1 FLVVPDFVSASE
13 EEALLQELRDGKR
26 HWLDK
31 AHLKFSNTRQQEYG
45 PQISDAMEVVEAEP
59 RIPPTKTA
67 ALAQKVAREAQRLG
81 LVASGLGQSGFCR
94 VNLYNSGGYMHK
106 HMDSKKC
113 FGPVIACCSLLSDAT
128 MTFYDTGGSAYGLAK
143 VRDTATAARRQ
154 GLFGFMD
161 IVAGFECKVKAGR
174 AGWDMDIIFQ
184 HLKLSKS
191 RQNKGLPWL
200 RWEEGDE
207 REGEPGAQVEEFYE
221 HMMWDVSPTR
231 IYKGEA
237 VQKLFKLIRHLR
249 SSLPPP
255 ARVLKGCVKQIHER
269 KKAEEGE
276 RTHEEQKEDEVTGQ
290 EGEEEAEL
298 EDDEII
304 EVEEKPPQLK
314 RLKPIETPVRRLAE
328 KTNAAEEEILFV
340 GSGKSKEKQELDEV
354 LDKISKLKLTPD
366 NDKAL
371 KEPDLVDPQMQRS
384 MRNAKKA
391 AISAAKARGKGKGAG
406 KKSKG
411 KGKQKEKSP
420 ERAKGQAP
428 AATNPKAKAKASA
441 TKKKNAAEKIL
452 KVIFEIVS
460 HMDIDLSQEYVALEF
475 FVHHTMVSTTM
486 KASLGSIPGTG
497 LGIHVDGGAAL
508 IWPPAEPSPLAAVD
522 LQGESV
528 SGDRFWLS
536 MTMRQKN
543 FSSPWKL
550 FVTRM
555 FGETSRQ
562 LPHPSLRAPNLRPQD
577 QDSENSFDPQAKDFD
592 TRSATKSP
600 KAAAPTPRKSLLS
613 TFDNADAKPAP
624 PSPTHVLTLA
634 APQSESE
641 KEEEDGMLKIALQS
655 MIDVSSAEEDKDIY
669 GAPLKAKD
677 PVDCLTKDALA
688 KLEATLRR
696 ACKPDRKG
704 CLQVP
709 EQVHKMWKNGGS
721 SRRELR
727 KVLLQCGG
735 QKELFTQKV
744 NHTYKQTRKDKYQK
758 KLIWYYCDIA
768 YEGVRSDKD
777 EEQLT
782 RDTMLGEGGVSDVPL
797 GLGASLPNLSSDDED
812 DVEDEDDDEEDE
824 DGEEPKQPPAKL
836 GKRKTKEALDDVTED
851 VEGIPALLDEI
862 LSLSGRSKKVLDR
875 HAELLQKQLDQLAIK
890 HDELADIKSAY
901 DCEETIDSKK
911 LTSLMG
917 EINKLTVLTGAK
929 TKPEKSKPDK
939 SGAPDPVSHELVAG
953 LAHAVETEI
962 NESFG
967 EEAATKLQSYKLLC
981 KMSRGHS
988 TGHAAQKTR
997 DALDRMPESQAPIQV
1012 TGVDIGLAELFP
1024 CILFSDYLRV
1034 LADQN
1039 KLDVLTRGVD
1049 LEAFRD
1055 KMQPLKPRHPVFS
1068 LPASARA
1075 STIPLYL
1082 IGDEGRGYKKS
1093 AVFVLGSES
1102 MLGEGCDAEDSQTA
1116 EDKMKMNFVG
1126 NTMLTRQLFACI
1138 PKYLYAKDDKPL
1150 HNLVTIWAK
1159 DFAKLFYDGLAVGST
1174 GCTKTW
1180 RVAVMGLKGDWP
1192 ALDKLGRLLRQ
1203 WFKGADTTFVLKFL
1217 VFKFETTLASD
1228 ALQGHSDLEY
1238 LRTILEFVP
1247 ERTLY
1252 LYKVAVAKV
1261 VIPRRSL
1268 YFMTGPSRS
1277 QWQHGIKKDH
1287 CPKERLS
1294 LTFRSVLPDAPR
1306 AVCCKGLL
1314 LSSCLL
1320 DFMTGDKV
1328 RAQSCRET
1336 LRQRLQEARIDV
1348 EWPGEGGS
1356 SSSSA
1361 PATSGTGSLP
1371 QDMTSGHTLEGLYA
1385 LPAWQHRWTMQ
1396 SHLDG
1401 VRCVFLDDKNSLLVS
1416 CGEDVVVKCW
1426 DLSSIWQMPGADE
1439 LEPYAAFRGH
1449 SAPVFTLAF
1458 RPQDRTLFSAGMDST
1473 IRAWLLPESG
1483 EGILRRGEL
1492 VGHTDAVWSLQ
1503 HHAHLPYLAT
1513 ASSDGLVGLW
1523 SAEDDK
1529 EKPKPREERW
1539 MDEAK
1544 ITASERAWSEAVT
1557 SLEAVMN
1564 KTIQDGNATLQ
1575 DFRSST
1581 DKKRY
1586 QKEMAILDK
1595 RVCWAT
1601 AVVDGSIQSKID
1613 EQKTLL
1619 GKPQAAA
1626 AAATTTSDMSALSR
1640 AAPTWEELKSIA
1652 TLRMDANKY
1661 RTCATCLCPG
1671 RPLQADALTR
1681 GGCRMQASLML
1692 RQPGGGSSEE
1702 LDVPTTVCWVPADT
1716 TRLLAGYVSSRIAVF
1731 DVRKGTQVLDLLPP

>member
-1 FLVVPDFVSASE
+1 
-13 EEALLQELRDGKR
+13 
-26 HWLDK
+26 
-31 AHLKFSNTRQQEYG
+31 EYG

-143 VRDTATAARRQ
+143 VRDTAT
-154 GLFGFMD
+154 
-161 IVAGFECKVKAGR
+161 
-174 AGWDMDIIFQ
+174 
-184 HLKLSKS
+184 
-191 RQNKGLPWL
+191 
-200 RWEEGDE
+200 
-207 REGEPGAQVEEFYE
+207 
-221 HMMWDVSPTR
+221 
-231 IYKGEA
+231 
-237 VQKLFKLIRHLR
+237 
-249 SSLPPP
+249 
-255 ARVLKGCVKQIHER
+255 
-269 KKAEEGE
+269 
-276 RTHEEQKEDEVTGQ
+276 
-290 EGEEEAEL
+290 
-298 EDDEII
+298 
-304 EVEEKPPQLK
+304 
-314 RLKPIETPVRRLAE
+314 
-328 KTNAAEEEILFV
+328 
-340 GSGKSKEKQELDEV
+340 
-354 LDKISKLKLTPD
+354 
-366 NDKAL
+366 
-371 KEPDLVDPQMQRS
+371 
-384 MRNAKKA
+384 
-391 AISAAKARGKGKGAG
+391 
-406 KKSKG
+406 
-411 KGKQKEKSP
+411 
-420 ERAKGQAP
+420 
-428 AATNPKAKAKASA
+428 
-441 TKKKNAAEKIL
+441 
-452 KVIFEIVS
+452 
-460 HMDIDLSQEYVALEF
+460 
-475 FVHHTMVSTTM
+475 
-486 KASLGSIPGTG
+486 
-497 LGIHVDGGAAL
+497 
-508 IWPPAEPSPLAAVD
+508 
-522 LQGESV
+522 
-528 SGDRFWLS
+528 
-536 MTMRQKN
+536 
-543 FSSPWKL
+543 
-550 FVTRM
+550 
-555 FGETSRQ
+555 
-562 LPHPSLRAPNLRPQD
+562 
-577 QDSENSFDPQAKDFD
+577 
-592 TRSATKSP
+592 
-600 KAAAPTPRKSLLS
+600 
-613 TFDNADAKPAP
+613 
-624 PSPTHVLTLA
+624 
-634 APQSESE
+634 
-641 KEEEDGMLKIALQS
+641 
-655 MIDVSSAEEDKDIY
+655 
-669 GAPLKAKD
+669 
-677 PVDCLTKDALA
+677 
-688 KLEATLRR
+688 
-696 ACKPDRKG
+696 
-704 CLQVP
+704 
-709 EQVHKMWKNGGS
+709 
-721 SRRELR
+721 
-727 KVLLQCGG
+727 
-735 QKELFTQKV
+735 
-744 NHTYKQTRKDKYQK
+744 
-758 KLIWYYCDIA
+758 
-768 YEGVRSDKD
+768 
-777 EEQLT
+777 
-782 RDTMLGEGGVSDVPL
+782 
-797 GLGASLPNLSSDDED
+797 
-812 DVEDEDDDEEDE
+812 
-824 DGEEPKQPPAKL
+824 
-836 GKRKTKEALDDVTED
+836 
-851 VEGIPALLDEI
+851 
-862 LSLSGRSKKVLDR
+862 
-875 HAELLQKQLDQLAIK
+875 
-890 HDELADIKSAY
+890 
-901 DCEETIDSKK
+901 
-911 LTSLMG
+911 
-917 EINKLTVLTGAK
+917 
-929 TKPEKSKPDK
+929 
-939 SGAPDPVSHELVAG
+939 
-953 LAHAVETEI
+953 
-962 NESFG
+962 
-967 EEAATKLQSYKLLC
+967 
-981 KMSRGHS
+981 
-988 TGHAAQKTR
+988 
-997 DALDRMPESQAPIQV
+997 
-1012 TGVDIGLAELFP
+1012 
-1024 CILFSDYLRV
+1024 
-1034 LADQN
+1034 
-1039 KLDVLTRGVD
+1039 
-1049 LEAFRD
+1049 
-1055 KMQPLKPRHPVFS
+1055 
-1068 LPASARA
+1068 
-1075 STIPLYL
+1075 
-1082 IGDEGRGYKKS
+1082 
-1093 AVFVLGSES
+1093 
-1102 MLGEGCDAEDSQTA
+1102 
-1116 EDKMKMNFVG
+1116 
-1126 NTMLTRQLFACI
+1126 
-1138 PKYLYAKDDKPL
+1138 
-1150 HNLVTIWAK
+1150 
-1159 DFAKLFYDGLAVGST
+1159 
-1174 GCTKTW
+1174 
-1180 RVAVMGLKGDWP
+1180 
-1192 ALDKLGRLLRQ
+1192 
-1203 WFKGADTTFVLKFL
+1203 
-1217 VFKFETTLASD
+1217 
-1228 ALQGHSDLEY
+1228 
-1238 LRTILEFVP
+1238 
-1247 ERTLY
+1247 
-1252 LYKVAVAKV
+1252 V

-1731 DVRKGTQVLDLLPP
+1731 DVRKGTQVLDLLPPGDRGGGASASAAVTSSCARNFGQLMATGHVDGRARLIDLSSGRFVGELPEHPDVVTSVSLDHTK